1 MAKDYYKILGVDR
14 KADEKE
20 IKKAYRKL
28 ARELHPDVNKGPQAE
43 AKFKEM
49 NEAYQVLSDKE
60 KRGLYDQFGADYDK
74 VQNGGYPPPGYG
86 GANADFR
93 DIFNQ
98 TRRGGGHAYG
108 EEVDPADLGDVFE
121 NLFGGFRGGRT
132 QGGATRGG
140 GGGFNFRGQRSR
152 GPQKGQDVEQPIEIS
167 LAESIQGT
175 QRALQL
181 TIRDPMNSTE
191 HHRNVTVKI
200 PAGVKEGAR
209 VRASGQGAP
218 GESGGAKGDLYLKI
232 NIQPHPFWKREGDDM
247 HIEVPITFGEAALG
261 ATITV
266 PTISGEVQLKIP
278 AGTQSGQ
285 VFRLSGRGVPHLKG
299 NGNGDEY
306 VKVKIAVPKNLG
318 PREEELIREL
328 SRLRDQNVRLDLP
341 QSL

>member
-20 IKKAYRKL
+20 IKKAFRKL
-28 ARELHPDVNKGPQAE
+28 AREYHPDVNKGPQAE

-60 KRGLYDQFGADYDK
+60 KRTLYDQFGADYDK
-74 VQNGGYPPPGYG
+74 VPTGGYGHPGAG
-86 GANADFR
+86 GVAADFR

-98 TRRGGGHAYG
+98 ARRGGGHAYG

-132 QGGATRGG
+132 QTGGAGRGA
-140 GGGFNFRGQRSR
+140 GGFNFRGRSR
-152 GPQKGQDVEQPIEIS
+152 GPQKGPDAEQPIDIS
-167 LAESIQGT
+167 LAESIHGT
-175 QRALQL
+175 QRSLQL
-181 TIRDPMNSTE
+181 TIRDPSTGSE
-191 HHRNVTVKI
+191 QHRNVTVKI

-209 VRASGQGAP
+209 VRASGQGAS
-218 GESGGAKGDLYLKI
+218 GENGGPNGDLYLKI
-232 NIQPHPFWKREGDDM
+232 HIQPHPFWKREGDDM

-266 PTISGEVQLKIP
+266 PTINGEVQLKVP

-299 NGNGDEY
+299 GGAGDEY

-318 PREEELIREL
+318 PKEEELIREL

-341 QSL
+341 QGL